1 MFQKIGF
8 VGTATAIG
16 DMTLYSKKYAN
27 APHNA
32 GIPTYAAIG
41 KEVDN
46 LLK

>member
-8 VGTATAIG
+8 VATATAIG
-16 DMTLYSKKYAN
+16 DMTLYDKYAN
-27 APHNA
+27 RPYNA
-32 GIPTYAAIG
+32 GLPTYAAIG